1 MSRSKRIG
9 KAGAAAT
16 AALDRVRQA
25 AGQLK
30 PLANSTQAAARRGVH
45 RTRAWA
51 APHVERAGKA
61 LENSVAP
68 KASAMLSQT
77 APRLEPPS
85 PRRRR
90 WRKLAGISLLTAAA
104 GAVAAAVRNRAK
116 PGLTPQ
122 AETDTESTAPA
133 AKMRDENAR
142 TSADADDGQVR
153 TP

>member
-16 AALDRVRQA
+16 ASDRIRQA

-30 PLANSTQAAARRGVH
+30 PLASSTRAAARRCMH

-68 KASAMLSQT
+68 KVSARLSQP
-77 APRLEPPS
+77 ARRLEPPT

-116 PGLTPQ
+116 PGLTPL
-122 AETDTESTAPA
+122 AETDTESAAPA
-133 AKMRDENAR
+133 AKMRDENAS
-142 TSADADDGQVR
+142 TSADVDGQVR

>member
-16 AALDRVRQA
+16 AALDRIRQA

-30 PLANSTQAAARRGVH
+30 PLASSTQAAARRCVH

-68 KASAMLSQT
+68 KVSARLSH
-77 APRLEPPS
+77 AARRLEPPT
-85 PRRRR
+85 PRRQR
-90 WRKLAGISLLTAAA
+90 WRWLAGISLVTAAA
-104 GAVAAAVRNRAK
+104 GAVAAAIRNGAK
-116 PGLTPQ
+116 PGLTPP
-122 AETDTESTAPA
+122 AETDTESAAPA
-133 AKMRDENAR
+133 AKMRDENAS
-142 TSADADDGQVR
+142 TTADVDGQVR